1 MPRRPEPAQVR
12 EFFRSALWSEAFR
25 PTLEALR
32 ERNKEQLVGL
42 RPSRDSDFYH
52 SAGLIQGRLA
62 QIDATLD
69 GLQEAVMEWLKENP

>member
-1 MPRRPEPAQVR
+1 MPRKPEPGEVR
-12 EFFRSALWSEAFR
+12 EFFRSALWTHAIE
-25 PTLEALR
+25 PTLCSLR

-42 RPSRDSDFYH
+42 RPSRESDFYH

-69 GLQEAVMEWLKENP
+69 GLQDAVLGWLKENP